1 MSIQTVYSNVDV
13 TGFYPGT
20 NTALYSVS
28 EKNNISDGTESK
40 NGVYELKIDALPGYS
55 LCAPVTAD
63 SNSNISEFTSGRTA
77 RLSLEYYIP
86 YSNTNTYNYD
96 NVIGYFGSTPEDV
109 NVSSNVL
116 VMNVVGA
123 WTQAVG
129 EFTYFE
135 FDAVDN
141 PNLDY
146 LAFTWSPYSVRLAL
160 TDADDPDDIR
170 YICTENYD
178 QYFYFTNVVV
188 SFVSGYNVTTNYA
201 SVDIE
206 PLEISSNDYFF
217 RRPPLIT
224 AERTF
229 TRSSEQAPATAS
241 QITVRHIGDAD
252 HSNFRL
258 YEANTHTGVYQQ
270 IESSTTL
277 PYTKSVFTI
286 PNYKYKAAYVQS
298 GIKKGQPYEKVSQV
312 SRAAFTIGDDTF

>member
-13 TGFYPGT
+13 TGFYAGT
-20 NTALYSVS
+20 NSGLYSLS
-28 EKNNISDGTESK
+28 EKNNISDGSESK
-40 NGVYELKIDALPGYS
+40 NGVYEVKIDALLGFS
-55 LCAPVTAD
+55 LCNNVIAE

-109 NVSSNVL
+109 NVTSNVL

-141 PNLDY
+141 PNGSD
-146 LAFTWSPYSVRLAL
+146 YSVRLTL
-160 TDADDPDDIR
+160 TDADGPGGIG

-270 IESSTTL
+270 IQSSTTL

-298 GIKKGQPYEKVSQV
+298 GTKNGQPYEKVSQV
-312 SRAAFTIGDDTF
+312 SRVAFTIGDDTF